1 MRGLAFR
8 SLEMEWPTMTRPCSS
23 AAASRCTSSNGGA
36 CLMSA
41 GLRAFQGL
49 GSTLKSGDGQHPH
62 QRVPAAGRRT
72 SRQQRCSILTTR
84 GQLAAQ
90 EAWQQPC
97 GILQSCK
104 CQQRTHGSRKHL
116 MPEKRVLKSV
126 TRSLGRANLS
136 ISTAPWLFTMHTLG
150 WHANMAT

>member
-1 MRGLAFR
+1 
-8 SLEMEWPTMTRPCSS
+8 MTRPCSS

-36 CLMSA
+36 CLTSA
-41 GLRAFQGL
+41 GLQGFQGL
-49 GSTLKSGDGQHPH
+49 GSAVLPTAGDDGRQPRQHA
-62 QRVPAAGRRT
+62 PAARRRT
-72 SRQQRCSILTTR
+72 SRQQRCSILTTHGR
-84 GQLAAQ
+84 LAAQ

-97 GILQSCK
+97 GTF
-104 CQQRTHGSRKHL
+104 RMPAVRAHGSRKHL

-150 WHANMAT
+150 